1 MPPQPK
7 CDPSLRAHPQGGRG
21 DRDGLELLETTG
33 QCSRPQACTLFM
45 PRNPAPTFPKDA
57 SSSGLLS
64 TPAACSPRPRRWLPG
79 GRAEAQVRQATRPSR
94 ASRPEGLGPARL
106 HRLSAPAQ
114 PVFKRSR
121 PLYVLVQIK
130 GKAFRF
136 HLAVLPLQPQAASRV
151 RAEAAS
157 SPRWTLGRGR
167 AHKGGGRAASSGP
180 PALLR
185 AEGPALRPE
194 QCLPERHR
202 DTGFL
207 AQQGQRSHRQL
218 GWVGVYVLE
227 DTEPKQGGATSAR
240 TGAGVRWPRGE

>member
-1 MPPQPK
+1 MQQAS
-7 CDPSLRAHPQGGRG
+7 SLHPLHAQKSCPHLPEGRQLLGPAQHSCSLLPTPLPLAARRVGGG
-21 DRDGLELLETTG
+21 TG
-33 QCSRPQACTLFM
+33 QAGHPPLT
-45 PRNPAPTFPKDA
+45 
-57 SSSGLLS
+57 
-64 TPAACSPRPRRWLPG
+64 
-79 GRAEAQVRQATRPSR
+79 R
-94 ASRPEGLGPARL
+94 ASQPEGLGPARL

-136 HLAVLPLQPQAASRV
+136 HLAVLPLQPQAASCV

-157 SPRWTLGRGR
+157 SPRWPLGRGR
-167 AHKGGGRAASSGP
+167 AHKGGGRAASSGL

-240 TGAGVRWPRGE
+240 TGAGVWWPRGE

>member
-1 MPPQPK
+1 MTVMALNFWRPPGSAAGLKPAPSSCPEILPPPSRRTPAPRACSALLQPAPHAPTAG
-7 CDPSLRAHPQGGRG
+7 CPAGGRRHRSG
-21 DRDGLELLETTG
+21 
-33 QCSRPQACTLFM
+33 RP
-45 PRNPAPTFPKDA
+45 PAPHE
-57 SSSGLLS
+57 SLS
-64 TPAACSPRPRRWLPG
+64 ARGARPR
-79 GRAEAQVRQATRPSR
+79 QASQALSSCAASFQKKSPPLRSSTDQRKSIPLPSR
-94 ASRPEGLGPARL
+94 S
-106 HRLSAPAQ
+106 SAT
-114 PVFKRSR
+114 S
-121 PLYVLVQIK
+121 
-130 GKAFRF
+130 
-136 HLAVLPLQPQAASRV
+136 AASRV

-167 AHKGGGRAASSGP
+167 AHKGGGRAASSGL